1 MEVQDSL
8 FSTVLDGVL
17 ATTDE
22 AQAFDGAQVR
32 EH

>member
-8 FSTVLDGVL
+8 FSTALDGVL

-22 AQAFDGAQVR
+22 AKAFDGAQVR
-32 EH
+32 C